1 MLRCAF
7 LWITLLALGA
17 AGQEPP
23 AEEAGPVDLGKVLR
37 ESKEFREKCR
47 KYRIEFGDG
56 VVRAQGE
63 IAYRGGG
70 PCEYLIN
77 VFPAKAHETIVLLD
91 KGERPPP
98 PKEGEGEERMPEPLN
113 GLAETLN
120 NAFLAAGFRKGEALR
135 WNDETGETFP
145 PSGETVHLY
154 AEWKDEKGGHHR
166 ARLSDWLWC
175 WETIDP
181 MRPGLYVF
189 TGSVLIDE
197 GPPDHKKWLGCEV
210 DGLVAAVLNT
220 STAILDHREE
230 GGTSNGAYEAIPA
243 RVPAIGTRV
252 TCVFSRKEL
261 EVTENYE
268 PLKLNAELEAEKK
281 KKAEERAARDKE
293 KAASAGK

>member
-1 MLRCAF
+1 MRTS
-7 LWITLLALGA
+7 ILLILPLVLLPARADEA
-17 AGQEPP
+17 A
-23 AEEAGPVDLGKVLR
+23 PVDIGAVLR
-37 ESKEFREKCR
+37 ESKEFKAKCA
-47 KYRIEFGDG
+47 EFKISYEEGT
-56 VVRAQGE
+56 VRALGRINQ
-63 IAYRGGG
+63 RGG
-70 PCEYLIN
+70 PCEYLIT
-77 VFPAKAHETIVLLD
+77 VAPAKAHETIVLLD

-98 PKEGEGEERMPEPLN
+98 RKGEGEERMPEPLN

-120 NAFLAAGFRKGEALR
+120 NAFLAAGFKKGEALK

-154 AEWKDEKGGHHR
+154 AEWQDEKGALHR

-230 GGTSNGAYEAIPA
+230 GGLSNGAYEAIPA

-261 EVTENYE
+261 DVTEHYE

-293 KAASAGK
+293 RAAPAGK

>member
-1 MLRCAF
+1 MGPMRTSL
-7 LWITLLALGA
+7 LLTLLLLPVGA
-17 AGQEPP
+17 DEP
-23 AEEAGPVDLGKVLR
+23 APVDVGAVLR
-37 ESKEFREKCR
+37 ESKEFKAKCAEF
-47 KYRIEFGDG
+47 RISYEEGT
-56 VVRAQGE
+56 VRALGRINQ
-63 IAYRGGG
+63 RGG
-70 PCEYLIN
+70 PCEYLIT
-77 VFPAKAHETIVLLD
+77 VAPAKAHETIVLLD